1 MLEPDFSTQ
10 ILALPFTGCV
20 IFGKSLNLSVLFLP
34 LKMELIRFSY
44 GYCKD

>member
-1 MLEPDFSTQ
+1 MPDSDFSIQ
-10 ILALPFTGCV
+10 ILALPFARCV

-34 LKMELIRFSY
+34 LKMELIPSSY